1 MLLTH
6 IDTSVIVKDLTQSIL
21 IFMTLSLRKKLTS
34 FDTKSQRGSDL
45 LPNACLKSVPG
56 FPLMLQYSFYHR
68 SDLFVVYAC
77 THIHINKRFGK
88 TERNMETRH
97 ERTQLETTT

>member
-1 MLLTH
+1 MLLIH
-6 IDTSVIVKDLTQSIL
+6 IGISVIVKGITHSIL
-21 IFMTLSLRKKLTS
+21 IFMSLSLRKKLTS
-34 FDTKSQRGSDL
+34 IDTKSQRGSDL

-56 FPLMLQYSFYHR
+56 FSTYASIFFVSQIR
-68 SDLFVVYAC
+68 SLFVMYAC

-97 ERTQLETTT
+97 A